1 MNAADHVQAATSAL
15 SGVPCH
21 CYEPDLTEFYGNE
34 PCPKCKALDHLA
46 DLFAILDKEPP
57 PCP

>member
-1 MNAADHVQAATSAL
+1 MTAQAHAEAAVAAL

-34 PCPKCKALDHLA
+34 PCPKCRALNHLA
-46 DLFAILDKEPP
+46 DLITLLERP
-57 PCP
+57 